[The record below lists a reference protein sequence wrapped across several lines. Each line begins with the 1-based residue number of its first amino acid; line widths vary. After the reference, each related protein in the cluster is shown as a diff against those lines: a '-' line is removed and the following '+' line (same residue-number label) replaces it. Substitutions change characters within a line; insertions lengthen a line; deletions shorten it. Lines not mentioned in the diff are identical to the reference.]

1 MRAERMILRAKHL
14 AARKAL
20 EGLLNQVINEN
31 RELRVQLGEAQAKL
45 ADLADEAKS
54 KLIRP
59 ATMGE
64 TAKIMVT
71 K

>member
-1 MRAERMILRAKHL
+1 MRAERMVLRAKHL

-20 EGLLNQVINEN
+20 EGKFRQVIKEN
-31 RELRVQLGEAQAKL
+31 QKLLAQLGEAQVKL
-45 ADLADEAKS
+45 ADLADEART

>member
-20 EGLLNQVINEN
+20 EGMLNRVITEN
-31 RELRVQLGEAQAKL
+31 QDLRVQLGEAQAKL
-45 ADLADEAKS
+45 ADLADEARTR
-54 KLIRP
+54 LIRP
-59 ATMGE
+59 ATTGE
-64 TAKIMVT
+64 TARIMVT